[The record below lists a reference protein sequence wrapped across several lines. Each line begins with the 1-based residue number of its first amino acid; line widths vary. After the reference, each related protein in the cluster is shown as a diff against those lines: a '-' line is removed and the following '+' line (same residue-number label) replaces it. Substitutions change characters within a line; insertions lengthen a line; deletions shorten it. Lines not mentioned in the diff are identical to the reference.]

1 MTRVGVPD
9 VESTYLPIGQ
19 GQKST
24 VVELVGPEWSWEG
37 RRVLD
42 FGCGAGRSLRRFLDE
57 ARLAEF
63 HGSDIDEEM
72 VSWVRNHLCPPIAEC
87 EGQ

>member
-1 MTRVGVPD
+1 MPDPD
-9 VESTYLPIGQ
+9 VESAYVVIG
-19 GQKST
+19 GSLKST
-24 VVELVGPEWSWEG
+24 LVELLGPEWSWEG

-42 FGCGAGRSLRRFLDE
+42 FGCGSGRLLRQFLDE

-72 VSWVRNHLCPPIAEC
+72 VSWVRKHLCPRSPM
-87 EGQ
+87 